1 MADNICRQSFPYA
14 AIHLTLWGLTR
25 TLMYTLLW
33 ALGNSNPVSRK
44 QEILRLFKGQSQDK
58 VPQVLFQV
66 LWGLEAQYSTG
77 MSLFSPPQSPD
88 EGRVCSI
95 LPSGGHSLASPESSA
110 RGRAGQTALGVP
122 LPVGLRASP
131 AQMKATGAGQGGP
144 SCQATFAQHTPQR
157 TRVERVVSAAG
168 PRRAGAQP
176 FLASHLLKV

>member
-25 TLMYTLLW
+25 TFMYTLLW

-131 AQMKATGAGQGGP
+131 AQMTATGAGQRGP

-157 TRVERVVSAAG
+157 TRVERAVSAAG

-176 FLASHLLKV
+176 FLSSHLLKI